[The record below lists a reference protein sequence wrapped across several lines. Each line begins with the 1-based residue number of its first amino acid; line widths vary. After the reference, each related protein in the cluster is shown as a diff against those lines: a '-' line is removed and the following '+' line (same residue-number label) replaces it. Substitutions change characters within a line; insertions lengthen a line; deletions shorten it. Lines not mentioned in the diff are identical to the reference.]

1 MLRKDGRQRYG
12 KNFEDKVIMKSRKVI
27 VWGQD
32 DLLSRA
38 VNFFLA
44 ARKDWDVVSFSSERG
59 IDFLIQ
65 QIEILKPDVV
75 VVYQTKCVNSARMMM
90 QLFYTRPE
98 LTMITVNP
106 QENSMEVYNK
116 KQVDVQEVSDLI
128 SVVEGDYHPVH

>member
-1 MLRKDGRQRYG
+1 MDDDALNDI
-12 KNFEDKVIMKSRKVI
+12 FEDEAMMKSRKVI

-32 DLLSRA
+32 DLLSWA
-38 VNFFLA
+38 VNFFLT
-44 ARKDWDVVSFSSERG
+44 ARKDWEVLSFSSDLG

-65 QIEILKPDVV
+65 QVEDLRPDVV
-75 VVYQTKCVNSARMMM
+75 VVYQTKCVNSARMLM

-116 KQVDVQEVSDLI
+116 KQILVEQVSDLI
-128 SVVEGDYHPVH
+128 SVVEGQYHPVH